1 MHPEAG
7 LANIKKPKVPRF
19 EIGDTVDVHVK
30 IREGEKERIQ
40 VFTGT
45 VIARRGAG
53 LSATFTVRRVVSG
66 HGVER
71 VFPLHA
77 PTVSAVKVK
86 RHGKTRRAKLYFLR
100 DRIGKAVKL
109 PERLKSKIAEAGK
122 LEDAAEAAA
131 EAAAIAKA
139 EAEVAAQAEI
149 DAKAKA
155 AAEAAA
161 DAEAAE
167 RAKVEAAE
175 AAAAKV
181 EADAKAAEEAKAAAE
196 AKASKASKASEGD
209 APAADAPATDAPA
222 E

>member
-7 LANIKKPKVPRF
+7 LADVKKPKVPVF

-53 LSATFTVRRVVSG
+53 LSASFTVRRVVQG

-100 DRIGKAVKL
+100 DRVGKAVKL
-109 PERLKSKIAEAGK
+109 RERLKSKVAEAAK
-122 LEDAAEAAA
+122 AEAAA
-131 EAAAIAKA
+131 EKAAAEKAEAEAAAKA
-139 EAEVAAQAEI
+139 EA
-149 DAKAKA
+149 
-155 AAEAAA
+155 
-161 DAEAAE
+161 
-167 RAKVEAAE
+167 
-175 AAAAKV
+175 
-181 EADAKAAEEAKAAAE
+181 EAKAAAE
-196 AKASKASKASEGD
+196 AEAKAKAEEEAAKAAAEKAEAEGTAEGEGD
-209 APAADAPATDAPA
+209 APAEEAKSDEAPAADAEASEEKPA
-222 E
+222 ETPAE

>member
-7 LANIKKPKVPRF
+7 LADVKKSKVPVF

-53 LSATFTVRRVVSG
+53 LSASFTVRRVVQG

-100 DRIGKAVKL
+100 DRVGKAVRL
-109 PERLKSKIAEAGK
+109 RERLKSKVAEAAK
-122 LEDAAEAAA
+122 AEAAA
-131 EAAAIAKA
+131 EKAAAEKAEAEAAAKA
-139 EAEVAAQAEI
+139 EA
-149 DAKAKA
+149 
-155 AAEAAA
+155 
-161 DAEAAE
+161 
-167 RAKVEAAE
+167 
-175 AAAAKV
+175 
-181 EADAKAAEEAKAAAE
+181 EAKAAAE
-196 AKASKASKASEGD
+196 AEAKAKAEEEAAKAAAEKAEAEGAAEGD
-209 APAADAPATDAPA
+209 APAEEAKSDESAESAEASAKADDADAEASEEKPA
-222 E
+222 ETPAE